1 MDVLKTFL
9 GNQFEFSLD
18 YLVPFVLVLSILVFV
33 HEWGHYIVARWCKVK
48 IETFSIGFGKEL
60 FGRTDKAGTRW
71 KFSLVP
77 LGGYVKM
84 FGDVDPASFS
94 HTDEIADGDATRPLT
109 DEEKKTA
116 FYCKPIPQRAAIV
129 FAGPAVNFIF
139 AIIVLTCLYIFHGQP
154 YTPPVAAGIL
164 QDSAADEAGME
175 PDDRIVEINGKAI
188 RSFQDI
194 QRMVTVNL
202 DAPMDIVVE
211 RGEDAERFDFHFA
224 PRLIVQTD
232 RFGFKHST
240 GRLGIQSLQEQTEIR
255 KHGVVD
261 AFTSALD
268 ETWSLTTGTLEAV
281 GQMIRGLRSP
291 DEIGGI
297 IRIGALAGEFA
308 QNGMVALITFMALLS
323 VNLGLL
329 NLFPIPLLDGG
340 HLMFY
345 AIEAAKGSPVAEQAQ
360 EFALRIGLAFLIGI
374 MLFATWND
382 LVQLGVF

>member
-1 MDVLKTFL
+1 MDILSTFL
-9 GNQFEFSLD
+9 GSQFEFTWD
-18 YLVPFVLVLSILVFV
+18 YIVPFVLVLSVLVFV

-94 HTDEIADGDATRPLT
+94 HPDEIADGEEMHPLT
-109 DEEKKTA
+109 EAERKKA
-116 FYCKPIPQRAAIV
+116 FYCKPISQRAAIV

-139 AIIVLTCLYIFHGQP
+139 AIIVLTGLYTFHGQP

-164 QDSAADEAGME
+164 QDSAADAAGME
-175 PDDRIVEINGKAI
+175 PDDRIVEINGKSI
-188 RSFQDI
+188 NSFQDI
-194 QRMVTVNL
+194 QRMVTINL
-202 DAPMDIVVE
+202 DAEMAIVVE
-211 RGEDAERFDFHFA
+211 RGDERLSFNFA
-224 PRLIVQTD
+224 PKLIVQTD

-240 GRLGIQSLQEQTEIR
+240 GRLGIRSLQEKTEIR

-261 AFTSALD
+261 GFSSAIK
-268 ETWSLTTGTLEAV
+268 ETYELTAGTLEAV

-297 IRIGALAGEFA
+297 IRIGAMAGEFA
-308 QNGMVALITFMALLS
+308 QSGTVALITFMALLS

-345 AIEAAKGSPVAEQAQ
+345 AIEAVKGSPVAEQAQ